1 VYFTFRDVVMHLLYS
16 FWDVPLHCDHF
27 PCRKAP
33 GLTSSIMLG
42 TVLREIQLIPGNV
55 SRPDE
60 LDRQEIP
67 STIKIELKF
76 KILTE
81 ELSFA
86 LVIQTCTSRWKIT
99 EFTGWNCLP
108 NISLF
113 LANKMQLACCL
124 FVIQFRERQR
134 N

>member
-1 VYFTFRDVVMHLLYS
+1 
-16 FWDVPLHCDHF
+16 
-27 PCRKAP
+27 
-33 GLTSSIMLG
+33 MLG

-86 LVIQTCTSRWKIT
+86 LVIQTCTSR
-99 EFTGWNCLP
+99 
-108 NISLF
+108 
-113 LANKMQLACCL
+113 
-124 FVIQFRERQR
+124 
-134 N
+134 